1 MKKTLF
7 ILSLIFV
14 LVLFGCRHTHK
25 FSEYGYDEEKHYLL
39 CSCGSKKDEELHNIS
54 DFIIA
59 CEPTNDKSGYKHK
72 VCKICKKEIVRE
84 EILKNMSLNEGEFN
98 EKLQKN
104 EILNID
110 IESLKND
117 KMYTVK
123 GNYTKNNLQGEYEAI
138 LSFDYIRENLLKCD
152 ENKKANKNL
161 EIVNINEQLLNE
173 LIRVKKEYS
182 MLVDNAFLINKIYIN
197 NMLKFKV
204 LEING
209 NYKLKESNEEI
220 FLIVVSITENFVN
233 VDSNKII
240 KDLMEDE
247 KKGNYLKLFISKDKK
262 DYFSEG
268 EEYLYHYDS
277 AFMEKVYLEDKIIYA
292 NNLNELEFVLP
303 LKNDRIDK
311 ERLLESQT
319 RNNKSIFCV
328 NLVFNNEEERLKED
342 SSIDEF
348 KEWLKKV
355 KSIDSQSQYSV
366 IEIVDIRDGKV
377 IEKSL
382 SPIS

>member
-7 ILSLIFV
+7 ILSLFFV
-14 LVLFGCRHTHK
+14 LVLFGCEHTHE
-25 FSEYGYDEEKHYLL
+25 FNEYGYDEEKHYLL

-59 CEPTNDKSGYKHK
+59 CEPTNDKNGYKYK
-72 VCKICKKEIVRE
+72 ICEICKKEIVRE
-84 EILKNMSLNEGEFN
+84 EILKNISLNEGEFN
-98 EKLQKN
+98 EKLLKN
-104 EILNID
+104 EIININ
-110 IESLKND
+110 IESLKSD
-117 KMYTVK
+117 KMYTAK

-152 ENKKANKNL
+152 ENKKTNKNL

-173 LIRVKKEYS
+173 LITVKKEYT
-182 MLVDNAFLINKIYIN
+182 MLIDNAFLINKIYIN
-197 NMLKFKV
+197 NMLKFRV
-204 LEING
+204 LEIND
-209 NYKLKESNEEI
+209 NYKLKESDEGI
-220 FLIVVSITENFVN
+220 ILIVVSITENFVN
-233 VDSNKII
+233 VDSNKIV

-247 KKGNYLKLFISKDKK
+247 KKGNYLKLFVSKDKK
-262 DYFSEG
+262 DYFSVG

-277 AFMEKVYLEDKIIYA
+277 AFIEKVYLEDKTINA

-303 LKNDRIDK
+303 LKNDGIDK

-342 SSIDEF
+342 SSMDEF
-348 KEWLKKV
+348 KEWLKRV
-355 KSIDSQSQYSV
+355 KSVDSQSQYNV

-377 IEKSL
+377 IEKNM